1 MVERTTSVITVR
13 DSERVYR
20 LPVERIN
27 PSARA
32 PKVGTMIGW
41 KQVSVEIGEPGQT
54 WRYPAHG
61 WDSGL
66 RRDRLSVR
74 GTYRAA
80 NADLTNGYIA
90 IPPPRVGEVEIP
102 NGTGTVA
109 AVDFAGS
116 VFVLAGRYVH
126 RIDPV
131 TLSVTLDRDLGA
143 SVTGQA
149 LVVYKNMLYVLCG
162 SSGYIQQRDTSGTW
176 TVSSDVN
183 ADYGA
188 VIADRLYIVYNSII
202 RSCSA
207 LPLSASSYITHATV
221 GDAGIP
227 VTGMSGYGGTVW
239 VMKENG
245 AFVADSLLR
254 FYNQVPQ
261 MEAWPNALNG
271 RNAFNAK
278 GSLFIPTVNGL
289 IEVQRGVA
297 RYVGPELFQRG
308 SYGLLAYCGRE
319 WAGDIYLA
327 GRDGSGDGACVLV
340 MRESEVNSRSYW
352 VMHSWAMTGVD
363 DTPAFM
369 HITTLGGYP
378 MMFIGYA
385 GSTSISTIRLGESGL
400 RSFDDPDYEYGESWW
415 LETGAFRPVDD
426 TTTKSIFTGV
436 SLTVQASAACWFEVD
451 IKVDDS
457 EWLPCIGEDGAE
469 RQYGNGAMRVIR
481 YTPRYILPGSM
492 ASIRVRGGLPA
503 NTKGSAHPTLY
514 EVWCA
519 GIAMPRATRMYEV
532 AFVAGDRVVAGGTMN
547 GLGMKDYQVLLSGW
561 RNTHTVLDVE
571 IPWLFE
577 GERKML
583 VVDVQYQDV
592 ADIGGA
598 GADYNP
604 GMRRGTLMCML
615 VEVMPAEGEVS
626 EQGVVLGATATGG
639 GGGGGNVPDGDK
651 GDITVSVYGTVWTI
665 NPDAVTFAKMQ
676 DIGTDRLIG
685 RDSPGTG
692 DPEEITVGGGLEFTG
707 TGGIQRS
714 ALSGDVTAP
723 AGSNTTTVASNAVT
737 FAKMQDIGTDRL
749 IGRDSPGTGDPE
761 ELTVG
766 GGLEFTGSG
775 GIRRSALT
783 GDVTAAAGSNT
794 TTIANDAVTFAKMQ
808 NVTTDRLIGRDS
820 PGTGD
825 PEELT
830 VGGGL
835 EFTGSGGIQRSAL
848 TGDVTAPA
856 GSNTTTIANDAVTF
870 AKMQDLN
877 AARVVGRTDASAGDP
892 QELSVAS
899 PLQISGTQL
908 QFNQSAS
915 LNNNARVTVRK
926 NSGSNTGTR
935 RRLNFIEG
943 ANVTITTSDDAT
955 DEEID
960 ITIAASPGGVTD
972 GDKGDITVSGNGST
986 WTIDPDVVTFAKMQ
1000 NIGTDRLIG
1009 RDTPGT
1015 GDPEEITVGGGLEF
1029 TGSGGIQRSA
1039 LTGDVTAPAGSNT
1052 TTIANDAVTFAK
1064 MQNLNAGRL
1073 VGRTDASS
1081 GDPQEISA
1089 AAPLQISG
1097 TQLQFNQSANLNNNA
1112 RVTVRKNSGSNTGT
1126 RRRLNFIEGSNITIT
1141 TADDATDE
1149 EIDIT
1154 ISATGGGGSGVSDGD
1169 KGDITVS
1176 NGGTVWTIDPD
1187 VVTFAKMQDI
1197 NAGRLI
1203 GRDGPGTG
1211 DPGEITVGGGLEFTG
1226 TGGIQRSALTGDVTA
1241 PAGSNTTTI
1250 ANGAVTF
1257 AKMQNI
1263 SAGRLL
1269 GRTNASSG
1277 APQEIGLFA
1286 PLAINGAGL
1295 QLRSNLTT
1303 ATQRIIKR
1311 YNTNVFLADID
1322 GHGML
1327 IDAPFV
1333 PSASS
1338 TWRSLVMTF
1347 GALTTVTMVV
1357 DRCYF
1362 IPFHVQNHRVV
1373 QVIGIEVTTAASGAT
1388 GEVAIYSADS
1398 PRDYRPFDRLVYVSG
1413 LDLSTTGIK
1422 SGTVSET
1429 LHPGLYWAAV
1439 RVSAAI
1445 SVRGSANV
1453 YAFSVNGSNRG
1464 THLYY
1469 SDTALNNPT
1478 PDPTTIGLNTVPLV
1492 LAIWTGGS

>member
-27 PSARA
+27 PSARS
-32 PKVGTMIGW
+32 PKVGTMLGW

-188 VIADRLYIVYNSII
+188 VISDRLYIVYNSII

-592 ADIGGA
+592 ADIGGS

-604 GMRRGTLMCML
+604 GMRRGTLMCTL

-626 EQGVVLGATATGG
+626 EQGVVIGATASGGGGG

-651 GDITVSVYGTVWTI
+651 GDITVSGGGTVWTI
-665 NPDAVTFAKMQ
+665 DPDAVTFDKMQ

-692 DPEEITVGGGLEFTG
+692 DPEQITVGGGLEFTG

-714 ALSGDVTAP
+714 ALGGDVTAP

-766 GGLEFTGSG
+766 GGLEFTG
-775 GIRRSALT
+775 T
-783 GDVTAAAGSNT
+783 
-794 TTIANDAVTFAKMQ
+794 
-808 NVTTDRLIGRDS
+808 
-820 PGTGD
+820 
-825 PEELT
+825 
-830 VGGGL
+830 
-835 EFTGSGGIQRSAL
+835 
-848 TGDVTAPA
+848 
-856 GSNTTTIANDAVTF
+856 
-870 AKMQDLN
+870 
-877 AARVVGRTDASAGDP
+877 
-892 QELSVAS
+892 
-899 PLQISGTQL
+899 
-908 QFNQSAS
+908 
-915 LNNNARVTVRK
+915 
-926 NSGSNTGTR
+926 
-935 RRLNFIEG
+935 
-943 ANVTITTSDDAT
+943 
-955 DEEID
+955 
-960 ITIAASPGGVTD
+960 
-972 GDKGDITVSGNGST
+972 
-986 WTIDPDVVTFAKMQ
+986 
-1000 NIGTDRLIG
+1000 
-1009 RDTPGT
+1009 
-1015 GDPEEITVGGGLEF
+1015 
-1029 TGSGGIQRSA
+1029 GGIQRSA

-1064 MQNLNAGRL
+1064 MQNLNAARI

-1097 TQLQFNQSANLNNNA
+1097 TQLQFDQAANLDNNA
-1112 RVTVRKNSGSNTGT
+1112 RVTVRKNSGTNTGT

-1154 ISATGGGGSGVSDGD
+1154 IAATGGGGGVSDGD

-1176 NGGTVWTIDPD
+1176 GGGTVWTIDPD
-1187 VVTFAKMQDI
+1187 VVTFAKMQNIATD
-1197 NAGRLI
+1197 RLI
-1203 GRDGPGTG
+1203 GRDTAGTG
-1211 DPGEITVGGGLEFTG
+1211 DPEEITVGGGLEFTG

-1263 SAGRLL
+1263 SSSRLL
-1269 GRTNASSG
+1269 GRTDASSG
-1277 APQEIGLFA
+1277 PPQELTTLDPVRVIGTEVKLV
-1286 PLAINGAGL
+1286 G
-1295 QLRSNLTT
+1295 SDTT
-1303 ATQRIIKR
+1303 ATQRLVKLSGSDDF
-1311 YNTNVFLADID
+1311 YAEYD
-1322 GHGML
+1322 GHGMFV
-1327 IDAPFV
+1327 DAPFV
-1333 PSASS
+1333 PSPSS
-1338 TWRSLVMTF
+1338 TWRTLVQTF
-1347 GALTTVTMVV
+1347 GALTTLAPTAG
-1357 DRCYF
+1357 RCYF
-1362 IPFHVQNHRVV
+1362 IPFYVQNSRTITA
-1373 QVIGIEVTTAASGAT
+1373 IGIEVTAAANGAT
-1388 GEVAIYSADS
+1388 GEVAIYSAES
-1398 PRDYRPFDRLVYVSG
+1398 VYNYRPYSRLAYVSG
-1413 LDLSTTGIK
+1413 LDLSTTGVK
-1422 SGTVSET
+1422 SGAVSLT
-1429 LHPGLYWAAV
+1429 PDPGLYWAAV
-1439 RVSAAI
+1439 RVTGSTLRAA
-1445 SVRGSANV
+1445 ATV
-1453 YAFSVNGSNRG
+1453 YAFSISGSNRG
-1464 THLYY
+1464 THLYH
-1469 SDTALNNPT
+1469 SDTALNHPT
-1478 PDPTTIGLNTVPLV
+1478 SDPTTIGLNTVPLV
-1492 LAIWTGGS
+1492 LARWTGGE